1 MRIEYRDG
9 LIFTSIEILYE
20 GNTKTID
27 NVVIDTGA
35 AGSII
40 SSDAVDDIGI
50 YAELGDKIIEYY
62 GVGGS
67 SHIAYIKR
75 INEIKLGSQ
84 SIKDIEIDFGMIDT
98 TGDINGLIGLDILIK
113 VGAIIDLKNFNIDI
127 SWISHLIKSKEGA
140 KMLNV
145 VAAVLKNN
153 DNNILIS
160 KRQHEKAW
168 LISGIPWW

>member
-1 MRIEYRDG
+1 MRIEYRGG
-9 LIFTSIEILYE
+9 LIYTSVEISYN

-40 SSDAVDDIGI
+40 SPDAVDDIGI
-50 YAELGDKIIEYY
+50 YAELGDRIMEYY

-84 SIKDIEIDFGMIDT
+84 VIKDIEID
-98 TGDINGLIGLDILIK
+98 LDILIN

-127 SWISHLIKSKEGA
+127 SCSKEW
-140 KMLNV
+140 LPF
-145 VAAVLKNN
+145 
-153 DNNILIS
+153 IS
-160 KRQHEKAW
+160 
-168 LISGIPWW
+168 